1 MGGDNAP
8 LDVETSTRGLVE
20 QLNAYA
26 GKGGH
31 HFIDY
36 RGEVIAW

>member
-1 MGGDNAP
+1 VM
-8 LDVETSTRGLVE
+8 TSTTGLVE

-36 RGEVIAW
+36 QGKTIAW